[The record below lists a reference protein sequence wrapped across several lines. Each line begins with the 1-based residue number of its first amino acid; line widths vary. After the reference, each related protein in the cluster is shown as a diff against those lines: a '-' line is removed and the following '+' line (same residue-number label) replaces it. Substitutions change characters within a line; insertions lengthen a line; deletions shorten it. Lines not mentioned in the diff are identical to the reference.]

1 MFYVSSSCVLP
12 ALVVSQNVEFL
23 CFLFWDFKSEWK
35 RKKTKEK
42 GEGQERSFSL
52 PMEKAEGKV
61 EWSPIRI
68 RS

>member
-1 MFYVSSSCVLP
+1 
-12 ALVVSQNVEFL
+12 L
-23 CFLFWDFKSEWK
+23 CFLFRLSAKGKEK
-35 RKKTKEK
+35 EKKKEK
-42 GEGQERSFSL
+42 GRGQERSFSL

>member
-1 MFYVSSSCVLP
+1 LGFQKV
-12 ALVVSQNVEFL
+12 NGKE
-23 CFLFWDFKSEWK
+23 K
-35 RKKTKEK
+35 RQKEK